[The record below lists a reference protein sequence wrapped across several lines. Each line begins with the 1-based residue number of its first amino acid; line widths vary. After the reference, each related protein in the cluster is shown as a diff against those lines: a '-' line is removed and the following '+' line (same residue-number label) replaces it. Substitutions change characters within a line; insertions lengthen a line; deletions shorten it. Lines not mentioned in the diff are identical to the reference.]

1 MTIAIFLESGQVEMV
16 VNRFLNIFIM
26 LLLSVLLA
34 NCSETQFIANLMKV
48 GADKVAQP
56 GGGRYKVGGPYQIKG
71 IWYRPRIDYQYDQ
84 TGIASWY
91 GPQFHGKLT
100 ANGEIFD
107 MNLVSAAHKTL
118 PMPSM
123 VRVTNLRNGK
133 ALNIRLNDRGPFA
146 HGRIIDLSKRA
157 AQLLGFERAGTAP
170 VRVQVLERESRL
182 LASAS
187 QGVVLPGTQ
196 LPGAGSADPGSSTF
210 TPRSAPST
218 SVTRQTLPPPDG
230 TQPSPQYSIK
240 KEDGANSSPERKSS
254 QSSEPTKLSD
264 EKVSRVA
271 VKANSQIFVQAGAFS
286 QFVNANRVHVQLA
299 SLGSSTISRTK
310 QGKERL
316 FRVRLGPYPNV
327 KTADEILARVMG
339 SGFPGARII
348 VD

>member
-1 MTIAIFLESGQVEMV
+1 MEMV
-16 VNRFLNIFIM
+16 VNRFLKIFVM
-26 LLLSVLLA
+26 LVLSVMLA
-34 NCSETQFIANLMKV
+34 SCSETQFVANLIKV
-48 GADKVAQP
+48 GADNAGQT

-71 IWYRPRIDYQYDQ
+71 VWYRPRIDYQYDQ

-170 VRVQVLERESRL
+170 VRVQVLENESRL

-196 LPGAGSADPGSSTF
+196 LPGAAPVASNSSSH
-210 TPRSAPST
+210 TPRSAPSV
-218 SVTRQTLPPPDG
+218 SVTRQALPPPAG
-230 TQPSPQYSIK
+230 SQTSPQSAIK
-240 KEDGANSSPERKSS
+240 RKNDANSLPEIKSS
-254 QSSEPTKLSD
+254 GLGKTRTLAD
-264 EKVSRVA
+264 GKVSAVP
-271 VKANSQIFVQAGAFS
+271 VKADTRIFVQAGAFS
-286 QFVNANRVHVQLA
+286 KFVNANRVHVQLG

-310 QGKERL
+310 KGEGRL

-327 KTADEILARVMG
+327 KTADEILARVMA
-339 SGFPGARII
+339 SGFSRARII

>member
-1 MTIAIFLESGQVEMV
+1 VEMI
-16 VNRFLNIFIM
+16 VNRFLNIVII
-26 LLLSVLLA
+26 LVSSLLLA
-34 NCSETQFIANLMKV
+34 NCSETQFVANLMKV
-48 GADKVAQP
+48 GADNARQT

-123 VRVTNLRNGK
+123 VRVTNLRNGN

-146 HGRIIDLSKRA
+146 HGRIIDLSRRA

-170 VRVQVLERESRL
+170 VRVQVLERESRF

-196 LPGAGSADPGSSTF
+196 LPGTGPAVSNSGTL
-210 TPRSAPST
+210 TPRSAPSV
-218 SVTRQTLPPPDG
+218 SVTRQVLPPFDG
-230 TQPSPQYSIK
+230 TQSSPQSPIK
-240 KEDGANSSPERKSS
+240 REDETNSLPKKKSS
-254 QSSEPTKLSD
+254 RLAETIKLSD
-264 EKVSRVA
+264 GKVSRVA
-271 VKANSQIFVQAGAFS
+271 VKADTQIFVQAGAFS
-286 QFVNANRVHVQLA
+286 QFVNANRVHIRLS

-310 QGKERL
+310 KGKGNL
-316 FRVRLGPYPNV
+316 FRVRLGPYRNV
-327 KTADEILARVMG
+327 KTADVILARVMG
-339 SGFPGARII
+339 SGYPGARII

>member
-1 MTIAIFLESGQVEMV
+1 MV
-16 VNRFLNIFIM
+16 VNKFLNIVII
-26 LLLSVLLA
+26 LLLSVILA

-48 GADKVAQP
+48 GADNVGQT

-170 VRVQVLERESRL
+170 VRVQLLERESRL

-196 LPGAGSADPGSSTF
+196 LPGAGPVDANSSAQA
-210 TPRSAPST
+210 PRSAPSV
-218 SVTRQTLPPPDG
+218 SVTRQALPPPTG
-230 TQPSPQYSIK
+230 TQSSPQ
-240 KEDGANSSPERKSS
+240 SSP
-254 QSSEPTKLSD
+254 QSSINGKDEADSLPDRKRSRLAETIKLSD

-271 VKANSQIFVQAGAFS
+271 VKANTQIYVQAGAFS
-286 QFVNANRVHVQLA
+286 KFVNANRVHVQLG
-299 SLGSSTISRTK
+299 SLGPSIISRTK
-310 QGKERL
+310 KGKGRL
-316 FRVRLGPYPNV
+316 FRVRLGPYPDV
-327 KTADEILARVMG
+327 KTADGILARVMG
-339 SGFPGARII
+339 SGFPGARIV